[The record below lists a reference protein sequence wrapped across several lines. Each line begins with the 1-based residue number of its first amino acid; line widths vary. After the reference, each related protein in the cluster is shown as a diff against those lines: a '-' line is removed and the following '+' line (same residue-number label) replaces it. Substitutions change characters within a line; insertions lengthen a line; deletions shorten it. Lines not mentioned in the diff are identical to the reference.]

1 LIPGRGPQTESV
13 RQANSY
19 DIQVLPAG
27 VPSQLLRHS
36 GKYEPMFR
44 KTIFF
49 QSDKDDTIPNTG
61 INLSFRNCT
70 FSPQTLDFGLI
81 RNLNYTKVSENNIL
95 QASEKLPAGPRYPLV
110 GQTPIAR
117 KDFNVFQSSWDAGYY
132 NKYTSATVETPVA
145 GTRSMI
151 EQKSFLGSK
160 MMKTPKNIIIDN
172 QIVLQLSNT
181 AGTSDVSTINTDAF
195 NSLITIQ
202 NITTSNSASGIGVLL
217 PYNTSIPI
225 QSLNVNIFPN
235 VEIFWQKPNATTI
248 TGVIRLD
255 RMLRRYLMNDGVGNV
270 FLDNIISEF
279 GVGDPASIQ
288 DDILSY
294 LELNIAPVYEGSVLL
309 VYAKKTATGTQDAK
323 YQVRGDIAASERLRN
338 GYLPDKNLILT
349 KVNNLVY
356 NFTYKLEPNFNYQ
369 IIFRFNIDKI

>member
-1 LIPGRGPQTESV
+1 
-13 RQANSY
+13 
-19 DIQVLPAG
+19 
-27 VPSQLLRHS
+27 
-36 GKYEPMFR
+36 MFR

-70 FSPQTLDFGLI
+70 FSPQTLYFGLI

-145 GTRSMI
+145 GTRSMV

-160 MMKTPKNIIIDN
+160 IMKTPKNIIIDN

-195 NSLITIQ
+195 NSLINVQ
-202 NITTSNSASGIGVLL
+202 NITAANSASGIGVLI
-217 PYNTSIPI
+217 PYNTSIPV

-270 FLDNIISEF
+270 FLNNIISEF

-309 VYAKKTATGTQDAK
+309 VYAKKTATGTPDAK
-323 YQVRGDIAASERLRN
+323 YQVRGDIAAAERLRN

-356 NFTYKLEPNFNYQ
+356 NFTYRLEPNFNYQ